1 MGKRKRVPEKLH
13 FELTEYSSLLRALR
27 TRSALDVTTQ
37 LTRPPPNHW
46 QDDDTQLGS
55 DLDDDDEED
64 VSPSGSNIPNTS
76 SAPISGPSDLNH
88 PSNKA
93 FFQGPP
99 ANTSQ
104 ETKRKPKAKP
114 PPKKQRD
121 TWTRWPLPVGDVIA
135 PEWNLEDE
143 VTLLA
148 AQALKRNPPI
158 PLPVFPED
166 GDPPAEQRQANQNK
180 DDDALD
186 LDGDEDDV
194 DPPSYIPYLVSSAT
208 ECLAYILDI
217 MATHTP
223 ARAPSLQNRIE
234 PINWQSVLNALAA
247 RGNTRFMDAQYVFL
261 FSSVSLEC
269 S

>member
-1 MGKRKRVPEKLH
+1 MGKRKRVPGKLH

-55 DLDDDDEED
+55 DLDDDNNEED
-64 VSPSGSNIPNTS
+64 ASPSGSNKPNTPS
-76 SAPISGPSDLNH
+76 TLIAGPSDLNH
-88 PSNKA
+88 PSNRA
-93 FFQGPP
+93 FSQGPP
-99 ANTSQ
+99 ANTPQ
-104 ETKRKPKAKP
+104 ETKRAPRAKP

-121 TWTRWPLPVGDVIA
+121 TWTRWPLLAGDVIA

-148 AQALKRNPPI
+148 AQALKRHPPI
-158 PLPVFPED
+158 PLPVFPD
-166 GDPPAEQRQANQNK
+166 DCDPPSVELQVSENK
-180 DDDALD
+180 DDEALD
-186 LDGDEDDV
+186 LDGDEDDLE
-194 DPPSYIPYLVSSAT
+194 PPSYIPYLVSSAT

-247 RGNTRFMDAQYVFL
+247 RGNTRFMDAQYVF
-261 FSSVSLEC
+261 
-269 S
+269 